1 MSEAPIT
8 ESEPLTFTLPDGSLK
23 HVRKGA
29 TLQNVAESIGSSVSK
44 SAVYAEID
52 GKCVDLLEKAKN
64 SGKLN
69 IITVFDEEALGPIR
83 RGCLLLL
90 AASVKQLFPSAR
102 MVEGQLTKEGFY
114 YDFAVDKPFT
124 RDDLGMIEQHMTSLI
139 AENPPIIKEQ
149 VTRAQAIDCFEQR
162 GEKFKS
168 TELMEILA
176 DKSVTLCHLRQFTDG
191 FNGPLVPDLRFLK
204 NMKLL
209 NVSGAYWRGEANNV
223 QLQRIYGTAW
233 ASKKQ
238 LDGWL
243 EKTAEAEKRDH
254 RKLGR
259 ELDLFH
265 FQDNAP
271 GAVFWHPR
279 GWTIFQSLIAYMRS
293 RHEVAGYV
301 EVNTPDV
308 TNGAIV
314 IHTQRLKSDPG
325 GNLLS

>member
-1 MSEAPIT
+1 MKMSEAPIT

-204 NMKLL
+204 N
-209 NVSGAYWRGEANNV
+209 
-223 QLQRIYGTAW
+223 
-233 ASKKQ
+233 
-238 LDGWL
+238 
-243 EKTAEAEKRDH
+243 
-254 RKLGR
+254 
-259 ELDLFH
+259 
-265 FQDNAP
+265 
-271 GAVFWHPR
+271 
-279 GWTIFQSLIAYMRS
+279 
-293 RHEVAGYV
+293 
-301 EVNTPDV
+301 
-308 TNGAIV
+308 
-314 IHTQRLKSDPG
+314 
-325 GNLLS
+325 